1 MTSFRRRWA
10 LHGALFSLAVP
21 NILSNI
27 SVPLLSSV
35 DTGLM
40 GTLSAAHIG
49 AVGIGAMLFN
59 FLYWNMSFL
68 RMGTTGLTAQ
78 AYGRGDDQEVGTI
91 LGRALLLALLLGGLL
106 LLLRVPLF
114 QLGAWLM
121 NVPMEQYELVATYF
135 YSRLLAAPAT
145 ILLMTIMGW
154 FFGLQNAWYPLVL
167 TILINTCNIVLSYV
181 LVIQYDYGVAG
192 VAYGTVGAQYV
203 GVSVGL
209 LLIIWRYKV
218 YWLTI
223 TWDALLHLQAF
234 RNFLT
239 INRDIFLRTFCLT
252 VVFGFFYSQSAQ
264 AGAQILAVQT
274 ILMQFLS
281 WMSFGVDGFAYAA
294 ESLVGKYIGAEKPST
309 ARRAVGISMGWGMSL
324 ALLYSLIYGIF
335 GPFFIGLFTDQTTV
349 YEAALPYLPWLML
362 APILGTPC
370 YIWDGVYV
378 GLTAVKTMRNSMMG
392 ATLIF
397 VLGYWMLRQGLDLD
411 TPTLLWSTML
421 LFFVARGGIQTWYY
435 QQYGLALR

>member
-78 AYGRGDDQEVGTI
+78 AYGRRDDQEIGTI
-91 LGRALLLALLLGGLL
+91 LGRALLLALLLGGAL

-121 NVPMEQYELVATYF
+121 NVPTEQYELVATYF
-135 YSRLLAAPAT
+135 YIRLLAAPAT

-154 FFGLQNAWYPLVL
+154 FFGLQNAWYPLGL

-181 LVIQYDYGVAG
+181 LVIQHDYGVAG
-192 VAYGTVGAQYV
+192 VAYGTVCAEYV

-209 LLIIWRYKV
+209 LLIGWRYKV

-223 TWDALLHLQAF
+223 TWVALLHLQAF
-234 RNFLT
+234 RSFLT

-252 VVFGFFYSQSAQ
+252 IVFGFFYSQSAQ
-264 AGAQILAVQT
+264 AGEEVLAVQT

-294 ESLVGKYIGAEKPST
+294 ESLVGKHMGAKEPST
-309 ARRAVGISMGWGMSL
+309 TRRAVRISMVWGMGL
-324 ALLYSLIYGIF
+324 AVLYSLVYGIF

-349 YEAALPYLPWLML
+349 YEAALPYLPWLIL

-397 VLGYWMLRQGLDLD
+397 VLGYWGLRGGLELD
-411 TPTLLWSTML
+411 TPTLLWAAML

-435 QQYGLALR
+435 QRYGLALK

>member
-1 MTSFRRRWA
+1 MDSSRKRWA

-40 GTLSAAHIG
+40 GSLSAAHIG
-49 AVGIGAMLFN
+49 AVGVGSMLFN

-78 AYGRGDDQEVGTI
+78 AYGRADTAEVGTI
-91 LGRALLLALLLGGLL
+91 LGRALLLALFLGGLL
-106 LLLRVPLF
+106 LLLRGPLF
-114 QLGAWLM
+114 HLGAWLM
-121 NVPMEQYELVATYF
+121 NVPAEQYELVATYF
-135 YSRLLAAPAT
+135 YIRLLAAPAT
-145 ILLMTIMGW
+145 ILLMTTMGW
-154 FFGLQNAWYPLVL
+154 FFGLQNAWYPLAL
-167 TILINTCNIVLSYV
+167 TILINTCNIILSYV
-181 LVIQYDYGVAG
+181 LVKQYDYGVAG

-203 GVSVGL
+203 GATVGL
-209 LLIIWRYKV
+209 LLIGWRYRS
-218 YWLTI
+218 YWSTV
-223 TWDALLHLQAF
+223 TWDTLLHLQAF
-234 RNFLT
+234 RSFLT

-264 AGAQILAVQT
+264 AGKQVLAVQT

-294 ESLVGKYIGAEKPST
+294 ESLVGKYVGARAPKT
-309 ARRAVGISMGWGMSL
+309 ARRAVNISMGWGMGL
-324 ALLYSLIYGIF
+324 AVLYSLTYGF
-335 GPFFIGLFTDQTTV
+335 LGPFFIHLFTDQVAV
-349 YEAALPYLPWLML
+349 YEAALPYLPWLVL
-362 APILGTPC
+362 APLLGTPC

-378 GLTAVKTMRNSMMG
+378 GLTAVKTMRNSMIG

-397 VLGYWMLRQGLDLD
+397 VVGYWGLRQSLTLD
-411 TPTLLWSTML
+411 TPTLLWTAML
-421 LFFVARGGIQTWYY
+421 LFFVARGGIQTIYY
-435 QQYGLALR
+435 KRYGLALS